1 MIRNIELVD
10 FLAHSNTK
18 LEFENDATVFVG
30 DNGAGKSSIID
41 AITFSLF
48 GEHTR
53 KNNKG
58 LIRRGANQGFAKIEF
73 SANGKNYQAIR
84 KIDSKGTLTAQFAE
98 DVNGKLIPIAEGERK
113 QFGESMTKHVEETL
127 GMDFEKLK
135 IASIVQQ
142 GELNSI
148 IKAKPK
154 EFKELLNTI
163 IGIDKL
169 DTALASMRTVQREF
183 RSTIQKK
190 FGYDDIQIV
199 ENKITEYQNESKNA
213 HPRLEQLDVEKK
225 EQELLISKLEKQIQ
239 NDSTK
244 ESQLKDLESR
254 KKEWQEYAKDVIKS
268 IQNEVAEKEEI
279 VNECKPCFAI
289 SKNKNEIESEINK
302 IQKELSVIE
311 SELNDVEKKQ
321 VRLEEHEELAEKLV
335 LKDGKCPV
343 CDSTVEHLK
352 PLFQKKHIE
361 DEIKEIEKK
370 IEKLED
376 EKNELEQNIDSLS
389 DDLEESK
396 KAETI
401 LSTYK
406 IKNESQLD
414 EIIAEIKMKV
424 KQMQKIPLTVN
435 SGQLV
440 ETASLDSHA
449 KTIYE
454 NIVSLEKSTSGFD
467 QQELLKN
474 IESRDGSM
482 NRLSQINQEEGEI
495 SGNIK
500 KAEME
505 LEKLDSTL
513 TELKHVQGYVTE
525 LEQIQ
530 ENVYNRDGPVGK
542 SLRSWSLE
550 IISQK
555 ASEYLEKL
563 NTKIQRISL
572 SEKTRDVSISC
583 YSRSTMLD
591 LESLSGGEQVSIA
604 LSLRLGMAHLLGSAN
619 LNFMIID
626 EPTTHLD
633 SERRKALGEVLSQLA
648 NIRGENASMQFVI
661 ISHDAEIFVNIFCCE
676 SVDEKIF
683 LSTSFDDFD
692 FLKYSNLF
700 EMYEFTDSPIFS
712 VEPNPIDVSLTCRIF
727 AARS

>member
-1 MIRNIELVD
+1 MIRSIELVD
-10 FLAHSNTK
+10 FLAHSNTR

-53 KNNKG
+53 KNTKG

-98 DVNGKLIPIAEGERK
+98 DVDGKLVPIAEGERK

-142 GELNSI
+142 GELSSI

-169 DTALASMRTVQREF
+169 DAALASMRTVQREF
-183 RSTIQKK
+183 RSTIQEK
-190 FGYDDIQIV
+190 FGYDDTQV
-199 ENKITEYQNESKNA
+199 ELLENKITEYQNESKNA
-213 HPRLEQLDVEKK
+213 QPKLEQLHVEKK
-225 EQELLISKLEKQIQ
+225 EQELLIGKLEKQIQ

-289 SKNKNEIESEINK
+289 SKNKNDIESEINK
-302 IQKELSVIE
+302 IQEKLSAIE
-311 SELNDVEKKQ
+311 SELSDLEKKR

-343 CDSTVEHLK
+343 CDSTVDHLK
-352 PLFQKKHIE
+352 PLFQKKHIK
-361 DEIKEIEKK
+361 DEINEIEKK
-370 IEKLED
+370 IEELEN
-376 EKNELEQNIDSLS
+376 EKDELEQNIDSLS
-389 DDLEESK
+389 DDLEKSK

-406 IKNESQLD
+406 IKNQLQLD
-414 EIIAEIKMKV
+414 EIITEIKTKV
-424 KQMQKIPLTVN
+424 KQMQTIPLTIN

-440 ETASLDSHA
+440 EAASLDSHA

-454 NIVSLEKSTSGFD
+454 NIVSLEKSTKGFD
-467 QQELLKN
+467 QQEFLKN
-474 IESRDGSM
+474 IESRANSVT
-482 NRLSQINQEEGEI
+482 RLSKINQEYGEI
-495 SGNIK
+495 SGKIK
-500 KAEME
+500 NAKIE
-505 LEKLDSTL
+505 LEKLGSTL
-513 TELKHVQGYVTE
+513 TELKHVVGYVTE
-525 LEQIQ
+525 LENIQ

-555 ASEYLEKL
+555 ASDYLEKL

-572 SEKTRDVSISC
+572 SEKTRDVNISC
-583 YSRSTMLD
+583 YSRDTMLD

-604 LSLRLGMAHLLGSAN
+604 LALRLGMSHLLGSSN
-619 LNFMIID
+619 LNFMILD
-626 EPTTHLD
+626 EPTAHLD
-633 SERRKALGEVLSQLA
+633 NERRKSLVNVLSQLTSLKEDDSS
-648 NIRGENASMQFVI
+648 IQFI
-661 ISHDAEIFVNIFCCE
+661 IITHDAEIF
-676 SVDEKIF
+676 
-683 LSTSFDDFD
+683 DD
-692 FLKYSNLF
+692 S
-700 EMYEFTDSPIFS
+700 S
-712 VEPNPIDVSLTCRIF
+712 VENIYRFESNTNGTVVSRL
-727 AARS
+727 

>member
-1 MIRNIELVD
+1 MIRSIELVD

-48 GEHTR
+48 GESR
-53 KNNKG
+53 LGIKKKG

-98 DVNGKLIPIAEGERK
+98 DVDGKLVPIAEGERK

-142 GELNSI
+142 GELSSI

-169 DTALASMRTVQREF
+169 DAALASMRTVQREF

-190 FGYDDIQIV
+190 FGYDDTQV
-199 ENKITEYQNESKNA
+199 ELLENKITEYQNESKNA
-213 HPRLEQLDVEKK
+213 QPKLEQLDVEKK
-225 EQELLISKLEKQIQ
+225 EQELLITKLEKQIQ

-244 ESQLKDLESR
+244 ESQLKDLGSR

-289 SKNKNEIESEINK
+289 SKNKNEIESEIDK
-302 IQKELSVIE
+302 IQKEFSIIE
-311 SELNDVEKKQ
+311 SELSDLEKKQ

-343 CDSTVEHLK
+343 CDSTVNHLK

-361 DEIKEIEKK
+361 DEIDGIRKKVDELENKKE
-370 IEKLED
+370 
-376 EKNELEQNIDSLS
+376 ELEQNNVSLTN
-389 DDLEESK
+389 DLEEIK

-401 LSTYK
+401 LSTHK

-414 EIIAEIKMKV
+414 KISAEIKAKV
-424 KQMQKIPLTVN
+424 KQMQKIPLTIIP
-435 SGQLV
+435 GQLV
-440 ETASLDSHA
+440 GVTNLDSHA

-454 NIVSLEKSTSGFD
+454 SIVSLEKSTSGFD
-467 QQELLKN
+467 QQELQKS
-474 IESRDGSM
+474 IESRANSM
-482 NRLSQINQEEGEI
+482 TRLTQINQEYGEI

-500 KAEME
+500 KAKIE
-505 LEKLDSTL
+505 LEKLGSTL
-513 TELKHVQGYVTE
+513 KELKHVERYVTE
-525 LEQIQ
+525 LENIQ

-572 SEKTRDVSISC
+572 SEKTRDVNITC
-583 YSRSTMLD
+583 YSRNTTLD
-591 LESLSGGEQVSIA
+591 IESLSGGEQVSVA
-604 LSLRLGMAHLLGSAN
+604 LALRLGMSHLLGASN
-619 LNFMIID
+619 LNFMILD
-626 EPTTHLD
+626 EPTAHLD
-633 SERRKALGEVLSQLA
+633 GERRKSLVNVLSQLTSLK
-648 NIRGENASMQFVI
+648 EDSSMQFI
-661 ISHDAEIFVNIFCCE
+661 IITHDAEIFDDSSVENIYKF
-676 SVDEKIF
+676 
-683 LSTSFDDFD
+683 
-692 FLKYSNLF
+692 
-700 EMYEFTDSPIFS
+700 
-712 VEPNPIDVSLTCRIF
+712 EPNPNGTIVSRL
-727 AARS
+727 

>member
-1 MIRNIELVD
+1 MIRSIELVD

-142 GELNSI
+142 GELSSI

-154 EFKELLNTI
+154 EFKELLNAI

-190 FGYDDIQIV
+190 FGYDDIQVV

-268 IQNEVAEKEEI
+268 IQNEVTEKEEI

-311 SELNDVEKKQ
+311 SELSSLEKKQ

-343 CDSTVEHLK
+343 CDSTVDHLK

-361 DEIKEIEKK
+361 DEIKEIENKTK
-370 IEKLED
+370 KLED
-376 EKNELEQNIDSLS
+376 KKDELEQNIGSLS
-389 DDLEESK
+389 NDLEKSK

-406 IKNESQLD
+406 IKNESELD
-414 EIIAEIKMKV
+414 RIAAEIKVKV
-424 KQMQKIPLTVN
+424 KQMQKIPIIIN

-440 ETASLDSHA
+440 EAASLDSHA

-467 QQELLKN
+467 QQEFLKN

-482 NRLSQINQEEGEI
+482 TRLSQINQEYGEI
-495 SGNIK
+495 FGNIK
-500 KAEME
+500 KAKME

-542 SLRSWSLE
+542 SLRSWALE

-572 SEKTRDVSISC
+572 SEKTRDVDISC
-583 YSRSTMLD
+583 YSRNTTLD

-604 LSLRLGMAHLLGSAN
+604 LALRLGMSHLLGASN
-619 LNFMIID
+619 LNFMILD
-626 EPTTHLD
+626 EPTAHLD
-633 SERRKALGEVLSQLA
+633 SERRKSLVNVLSQLT
-648 NIRGENASMQFVI
+648 NLKEDDSSMQFI
-661 ISHDAEIFVNIFCCE
+661 IITHDAEIF
-676 SVDEKIF
+676 
-683 LSTSFDDFD
+683 DD
-692 FLKYSNLF
+692 S
-700 EMYEFTDSPIFS
+700 S
-712 VEPNPIDVSLTCRIF
+712 VENIYKFESAPDGTVVSRL
-727 AARS
+727 

>member
-1 MIRNIELVD
+1 MIHSIELVD

-18 LEFENDATVFVG
+18 LEFDNDATVFVG
-30 DNGAGKSSIID
+30 DNGAGKSSVID

-98 DVNGKLIPIAEGERK
+98 DVDGKLIPIAEGERK

-169 DTALASMRTVQREF
+169 DTALASMRIVQREF

-190 FGYDDIQIV
+190 FGYDDIQVV

-213 HPRLEQLDVEKK
+213 HPRLEHLDVEKK

-239 NDSTK
+239 SDSTK

-268 IQNEVAEKEEI
+268 IQNEVTEKEEI

-289 SKNKNEIESEINK
+289 SKNKNEIESKINK
-302 IQKELSVIE
+302 IQEELSVIE
-311 SELNDVEKKQ
+311 SELSSLEKKQ

-343 CDSTVEHLK
+343 CDSTVDHLK

-361 DEIKEIEKK
+361 DEIKEIEKE
-370 IEKLED
+370 IEKLENKKD
-376 EKNELEQNIDSLS
+376 ELEQNIDSLS
-389 DDLEESK
+389 NDLEESK

-406 IKNESQLD
+406 IKNESELD
-414 EIIAEIKMKV
+414 GIAAEIKAKI
-424 KQMQKIPLTVN
+424 KQMQKIPITIN

-440 ETASLDSHA
+440 EASILDSHA

-467 QQELLKN
+467 QQEFLKN

-482 NRLSQINQEEGEI
+482 TRLSQINQEYGEI

-572 SEKTRDVSISC
+572 SEKTRDVDISC
-583 YSRSTMLD
+583 YSRNTTLD
-591 LESLSGGEQVSIA
+591 LESLSGGEQISIA
-604 LSLRLGMAHLLGSAN
+604 LALRLGMSHLLGASN
-619 LNFMIID
+619 LNFMILD
-626 EPTTHLD
+626 EPTAHLD
-633 SERRKALGEVLSQLA
+633 SERRKSLVNVLSQLT
-648 NIRGENASMQFVI
+648 NLKEDDSSMQFI
-661 ISHDAEIFVNIFCCE
+661 IITHDAEIF
-676 SVDEKIF
+676 
-683 LSTSFDDFD
+683 DD
-692 FLKYSNLF
+692 S
-700 EMYEFTDSPIFS
+700 S
-712 VEPNPIDVSLTCRIF
+712 VEDIYKFESAPDGTMVSRL
-727 AARS
+727 

>member
-58 LIRRGANQGFAKIEF
+58 LIRTGANQGFAKIEF

-135 IASIVQQ
+135 IASVVQQ

-169 DTALASMRTVQREF
+169 DTALAPMRTVQKEF

-190 FGYDDIQIV
+190 FGYDDIQVV
-199 ENKITEYQNESKNA
+199 ENKITEYQNESKNVQ
-213 HPRLEQLDVEKK
+213 PRLEQLDVEKK

-244 ESQLKDLESR
+244 ELQLKDLESR

-289 SKNKNEIESEINK
+289 SKNKNEIELEFNK

-311 SELNDVEKKQ
+311 SELSDLEKNQ

-343 CDSTVEHLK
+343 CDSTVDHLK

-370 IEKLED
+370 IEKL
-376 EKNELEQNIDSLS
+376 KNEKDGLEQNIYSLS
-389 DDLEESK
+389 DALEESK

-406 IKNESQLD
+406 IKNESELD
-414 EIIAEIKMKV
+414 RIAAEIKVKV
-424 KQMQKIPLTVN
+424 KQMQNIPITIN
-435 SGQLV
+435 SGRLV
-440 ETASLDSHA
+440 EAASLDSHA

-467 QQELLKN
+467 QQEFLKN
-474 IESRDGSM
+474 KESRDFSM
-482 NRLSQINQEEGEI
+482 TRLSEINQEYGEI

-500 KAEME
+500 KAKME
-505 LEKLDSTL
+505 LEKLDL
-513 TELKHVQGYVTE
+513 ILIELKHVQGYVTE

-530 ENVYNRDGPVGK
+530 ENVYKFDGPVCK
-542 SLRSWSLE
+542 SLRSWALE

-572 SEKTRDVSISC
+572 SEKTRDVNISC
-583 YSRSTMLD
+583 YSRNTMLD

-604 LSLRLGMAHLLGSAN
+604 LSLRLGMAHLLGASN
-619 LNFMIID
+619 LNFMILD
-626 EPTTHLD
+626 EPTAHLD
-633 SERRKALGEVLSQLA
+633 GERKKSLVNVLSQLT
-648 NIRGENASMQFVI
+648 NLKEDDSSMQFI
-661 ISHDAEIFVNIFCCE
+661 IITHDAEIF
-676 SVDEKIF
+676 
-683 LSTSFDDFD
+683 DD
-692 FLKYSNLF
+692 S
-700 EMYEFTDSPIFS
+700 S
-712 VEPNPIDVSLTCRIF
+712 VENIYKFESAPNGTIVSRL
-727 AARS
+727 

>member
-1 MIRNIELVD
+1 MIHNIELVD

-98 DVNGKLIPIAEGERK
+98 DVDGKLIPIAEGERK

-190 FGYDDIQIV
+190 FGYDDIQVV

-213 HPRLEQLDVEKK
+213 HPRLEQLDIEKK

-239 NDSTK
+239 SDSTK

-268 IQNEVAEKEEI
+268 IQNEVTEKEEI

-289 SKNKNEIESEINK
+289 SKNKNEIESGINK

-311 SELNDVEKKQ
+311 SELSSLEKKQ

-343 CDSTVEHLK
+343 CDSTVDHLK

-370 IEKLED
+370 IEKLENKKD
-376 EKNELEQNIDSLS
+376 ELEQNIHSLS
-389 DDLEESK
+389 NDLEESK

-406 IKNESQLD
+406 IKNESELD
-414 EIIAEIKMKV
+414 GIVAEIKAKV
-424 KQMQKIPLTVN
+424 KQMQNIPITIN

-440 ETASLDSHA
+440 EAASLDSHA
-449 KTIYE
+449 KTIYD

-467 QQELLKN
+467 QQEFLKN

-482 NRLSQINQEEGEI
+482 TRLSQINQEYGEI

-500 KAEME
+500 KAKME
-505 LEKLDSTL
+505 LEKLDLTL
-513 TELKHVQGYVTE
+513 TELNHVQGYVTE

-572 SEKTRDVSISC
+572 SEKTRDVNISC
-583 YSRSTMLD
+583 YSRNTMLD
-591 LESLSGGEQVSIA
+591 IESLSGGEQVSVA
-604 LSLRLGMAHLLGSAN
+604 LALRLGMSHLLGASN
-619 LNFMIID
+619 LNFMILD
-626 EPTTHLD
+626 EPTAHLD
-633 SERRKALGEVLSQLA
+633 GERRKSLVNVLSQLT
-648 NIRGENASMQFVI
+648 NLKEDSSMQFI
-661 ISHDAEIFVNIFCCE
+661 IITHDAEIF
-676 SVDEKIF
+676 
-683 LSTSFDDFD
+683 DD
-692 FLKYSNLF
+692 S
-700 EMYEFTDSPIFS
+700 S
-712 VEPNPIDVSLTCRIF
+712 VENIYRFESNPNGTTVSRL
-727 AARS
+727 

>member
-1 MIRNIELVD
+1 
-10 FLAHSNTK
+10 
-18 LEFENDATVFVG
+18 VFVG

-73 SANGKNYQAIR
+73 SANGKNYQAVR

-98 DVNGKLIPIAEGERK
+98 YVDGKLVPIAEGERK
-113 QFGESMTKHVEETL
+113 QFGESMTKHVEGTL

-142 GELNSI
+142 GELSSI

-169 DTALASMRTVQREF
+169 DVALTSMRTVQREF

-190 FGYDDIQIV
+190 FGYDDTQV
-199 ENKITEYQNESKNA
+199 ELLENKIAEYQNESKNA
-213 HPRLEQLDVEKK
+213 RPRLEQLDVEKR
-225 EQELLISKLEKQIQ
+225 EQELLIAKLEKQIQ

-302 IQKELSVIE
+302 IQKKLSAIE
-311 SELNDVEKKQ
+311 SELNDLEKKQ
-321 VRLEEHEELAEKLV
+321 VRLEEHDELAEKLV

-343 CDSTVEHLK
+343 CDSTVDHLK

-370 IEKLED
+370 IEKLEN
-376 EKNELEQNIDSLS
+376 EKEELEQNDVSLTN
-389 DDLEESK
+389 DLEEIK

-401 LSTYK
+401 LSTHK

-414 EIIAEIKMKV
+414 EIGAEIKSKV
-424 KQMQKIPLTVN
+424 KQMQKIPLTIIP
-435 SGQLV
+435 GQLV
-440 ETASLDSHA
+440 RVANLDSHA

-454 NIVSLEKSTSGFD
+454 SIVSLEKSTSDFD
-467 QQELLKN
+467 QQELRKN
-474 IESRDGSM
+474 IESRADSM
-482 NRLSQINQEEGEI
+482 TRLTQINQEYGEI

-500 KAEME
+500 KAKIE
-505 LEKLDSTL
+505 LEKLGSTL
-513 TELKHVQGYVTE
+513 TELKHVERYVTK
-525 LEQIQ
+525 LENIQ

-572 SEKTRDVSISC
+572 SEKTRDVNISC
-583 YSRSTMLD
+583 YSRNTTLD
-591 LESLSGGEQVSIA
+591 IESLSGGEQVSVA
-604 LSLRLGMAHLLGSAN
+604 LALRLGMSHLLGASN
-619 LNFMIID
+619 LNFMILD
-626 EPTTHLD
+626 EPTAHLD
-633 SERRKALGEVLSQLA
+633 GERRKSLVNVLSQLTSLK
-648 NIRGENASMQFVI
+648 EDSSMQFI
-661 ISHDAEIFVNIFCCE
+661 IITHDAEIF
-676 SVDEKIF
+676 
-683 LSTSFDDFD
+683 DD
-692 FLKYSNLF
+692 S
-700 EMYEFTDSPIFS
+700 S
-712 VEPNPIDVSLTCRIF
+712 VENIYKFESNPNGTTVSRL
-727 AARS
+727 

>member
-1 MIRNIELVD
+1 MIRSIELID

-18 LEFENDATVFVG
+18 LEFDNDATVFVG

-58 LIRRGANQGFAKIEF
+58 LIRRGANQGFARIEF

-190 FGYDDIQIV
+190 FGYDDIQVV

-311 SELNDVEKKQ
+311 SELSYLEKKQ

-343 CDSTVEHLK
+343 CDSTVDHLK

-389 DDLEESK
+389 DNLEESK

-414 EIIAEIKMKV
+414 EIIAEIKIKV

-440 ETASLDSHA
+440 EVENLDSHA

-454 NIVSLEKSTSGFD
+454 NIVSLEKSTRGFD
-467 QQELLKN
+467 QQEFLKN
-474 IESRDGSM
+474 IESKDSSM
-482 NRLSQINQEEGEI
+482 TRLTQINQEYGEI

-500 KAEME
+500 KAKME
-505 LEKLDSTL
+505 LEKLGSTL
-513 TELKHVQGYVTE
+513 TELKHVKGYVTE
-525 LEQIQ
+525 LEHIQ

-542 SLRSWSLE
+542 SLRSWALE

-563 NTKIQRISL
+563 NTNIQRISL
-572 SEKTRDVSISC
+572 SEKTRDVNISC
-583 YSRSTMLD
+583 YSRNTMLD
-591 LESLSGGEQVSIA
+591 IESLSGGEQVSIA
-604 LSLRLGMAHLLGSAN
+604 LALRLGMSHLLGASN
-619 LNFMIID
+619 LNFMILD
-626 EPTTHLD
+626 EPTAHLD
-633 SERRKALGEVLSQLA
+633 SERRKSLVNVLSQLTSLK
-648 NIRGENASMQFVI
+648 EDDSLMQFI
-661 ISHDAEIFVNIFCCE
+661 IITHDAEIF
-676 SVDEKIF
+676 
-683 LSTSFDDFD
+683 DD
-692 FLKYSNLF
+692 S
-700 EMYEFTDSPIFS
+700 S
-712 VEPNPIDVSLTCRIF
+712 VENIYKFESNPNGTIISRL
-727 AARS
+727 

>member
-1 MIRNIELVD
+1 MIRSIELVD

-18 LEFENDATVFVG
+18 LEFDNDATVFVG
-30 DNGAGKSSIID
+30 DNGAGKSSVID

-98 DVNGKLIPIAEGERK
+98 DIDGKLIPIAEGERK

-169 DTALASMRTVQREF
+169 DTALASMRTVQREL

-190 FGYDDIQIV
+190 FGYDDIQVV

-213 HPRLEQLDVEKK
+213 QPRLEQLDVEKK

-268 IQNEVAEKEEI
+268 IQNEVTEKEEI
-279 VNECKPCFAI
+279 VNECKPCFTI

-311 SELNDVEKKQ
+311 SELSSLEKKQ

-335 LKDGKCPV
+335 LQDGKCPV
-343 CDSTVEHLK
+343 CDSTVDHLK

-361 DEIKEIEKK
+361 DEIKEIEKR

-376 EKNELEQNIDSLS
+376 KKNELEQNIDSLS
-389 DDLEESK
+389 DNLEESK

-414 EIIAEIKMKV
+414 EIIAEIKMKA
-424 KQMQKIPLTVN
+424 KQMQMIPLTVN

-440 ETASLDSHA
+440 EAANLDSHA

-454 NIVSLEKSTSGFD
+454 NIVSLEKSTKGFD
-467 QQELLKN
+467 QQEFLKN
-474 IESRDGSM
+474 IESRASSM
-482 NRLSQINQEEGEI
+482 TRLTQINQEYGEI

-500 KAEME
+500 KAKME
-505 LEKLDSTL
+505 LEKLGSTL
-513 TELKHVQGYVTE
+513 TELKHVEGYVTE
-525 LEQIQ
+525 LEHIQ

-542 SLRSWSLE
+542 SLRSWALE

-572 SEKTRDVSISC
+572 SEKTRDVNISC
-583 YSRSTMLD
+583 YSRNTMLD
-591 LESLSGGEQVSIA
+591 IESLSGGEQVSVA
-604 LSLRLGMAHLLGSAN
+604 LALRLGMSHLLGASN
-619 LNFMIID
+619 LNFMILD
-626 EPTTHLD
+626 EPTAHLD
-633 SERRKALGEVLSQLA
+633 SERRKSLVNVLSQLT
-648 NIRGENASMQFVI
+648 NLKEDDSSMQFI
-661 ISHDAEIFVNIFCCE
+661 IITHDAEIF
-676 SVDEKIF
+676 
-683 LSTSFDDFD
+683 DD
-692 FLKYSNLF
+692 S
-700 EMYEFTDSPIFS
+700 S
-712 VEPNPIDVSLTCRIF
+712 VENIYKFESAPDGTMVSRL
-727 AARS
+727 

>member
-142 GELNSI
+142 GELDSI
-148 IKAKPK
+148 IKAKAK

-183 RSTIQKK
+183 RSTRQKK
-190 FGYDDIQIV
+190 FGYDDIQVV

-213 HPRLEQLDVEKK
+213 QPRLEQLDVEKK

-254 KKEWQEYAKDVIKS
+254 KKEWQEYAKNVIKS

-311 SELNDVEKKQ
+311 SELNDLEKKQ

-343 CDSTVEHLK
+343 CDSTVNHLK

-370 IEKLED
+370 IENLENK
-376 EKNELEQNIDSLS
+376 KNELEQNIDSLS
-389 DDLEESK
+389 DNLEESK

-424 KQMQKIPLTVN
+424 KQMQNIPLTVN

-440 ETASLDSHA
+440 EVANLDSHA

-454 NIVSLEKSTSGFD
+454 NIVSLEKSTKGFD
-467 QQELLKN
+467 QQEFLKN
-474 IESRDGSM
+474 IESKDSSM
-482 NRLSQINQEEGEI
+482 TRLTQINQEYGEI

-500 KAEME
+500 KAKME
-505 LEKLDSTL
+505 LEKLGSTL
-513 TELKHVQGYVTE
+513 TELKHVERYVTE
-525 LEQIQ
+525 LENIQ

-572 SEKTRDVSISC
+572 SEKTRDVNISC
-583 YSRSTMLD
+583 YSRNTTLD
-591 LESLSGGEQVSIA
+591 IESLSGGEQVSVA
-604 LSLRLGMAHLLGSAN
+604 LALRLGMSHLLGASN
-619 LNFMIID
+619 LNFMILD
-626 EPTTHLD
+626 EPTAHLD
-633 SERRKALGEVLSQLA
+633 GERKKSLVNVLSQLT
-648 NIRGENASMQFVI
+648 NLKEDSSMQFI
-661 ISHDAEIFVNIFCCE
+661 IITHDAEIF
-676 SVDEKIF
+676 
-683 LSTSFDDFD
+683 DD
-692 FLKYSNLF
+692 S
-700 EMYEFTDSPIFS
+700 S
-712 VEPNPIDVSLTCRIF
+712 VENIYKFESNPNGTIVSRL
-727 AARS
+727 

>member
-10 FLAHSNTK
+10 FLSHSDTK
-18 LEFENDATVFVG
+18 LEFDSGATVFVG
-30 DNGAGKSSIID
+30 ENGAGKSSIID

-98 DVNGKLIPIAEGERK
+98 DVDGKLIPIAEGERK
-113 QFGESMTKHVEETL
+113 QFGESMTKHVEEVFA
-127 GMDFEKLK
+127 MDFEKLQ

-154 EFKELLNTI
+154 EFKELLNAI

-183 RSTIQKK
+183 RSSIQEK
-190 FGYDDIQIV
+190 FGYDDTQIQFI
-199 ENKITEYQNESKNA
+199 ENKITEYENESENA
-213 HPRLEQLDVEKK
+213 QPKLERLAAEKK
-225 EQELLISKLEKQIQ
+225 EQEVLISKLEEQIK

-254 KKEWQEYAKDVIKS
+254 KNEWQEYAMQVIKS
-268 IQNEVAEKEEI
+268 IKKEVAEKEEI

-289 SKNKNEIESEINK
+289 SKNRNETESGINK
-302 IQKELSVIE
+302 VQAKLSAAE
-311 SELNDVEKKQ
+311 SELSDLEKKRI
-321 VRLEEHEELAEKLV
+321 RLEEHEELAEKLV

-343 CDSTVEHLK
+343 CDSSVDHLK

-361 DEIKEIEKK
+361 DELDMIGKKVVELKNEKEINVVEL
-370 IEKLED
+370 EKLA
-376 EKNELEQNIDSLS
+376 
-389 DDLEESK
+389 DDLEEAK

-414 EIIAEIKMKV
+414 EIVAEIKTKV
-424 KQMQKIPLTVN
+424 KQMQNIPLTIIP
-435 SGQLV
+435 GQLV
-440 ETASLDSHA
+440 GVASLDSHA

-454 NIVSLEKSTSGFD
+454 SVVELEKSTRGFD
-467 QQELLKN
+467 QQEFLKN
-474 IESRDGSM
+474 IESRADSM
-482 NRLSQINQEEGEI
+482 TRLSQINQEYGEI

-500 KAEME
+500 KAKME

-513 TELKHVQGYVTE
+513 TELKHVQSYVTE
-525 LEQIQ
+525 LERIE

-542 SLRSWSLE
+542 SLRSWALE

-572 SEKTRDVSISC
+572 SEKTRDVNISC
-583 YSRSTMLD
+583 YSRNTMLD
-591 LESLSGGEQVSIA
+591 IESLSGGEQVSIA
-604 LSLRLGMAHLLGSAN
+604 LALRLGMSHLLGASN
-619 LNFMIID
+619 LNFMILD
-626 EPTTHLD
+626 EPTAHLD
-633 SERRKALGEVLSQLA
+633 SERRKSLVNVLSQLTSLK
-648 NIRGENASMQFVI
+648 EDDSSMQFI
-661 ISHDAEIFVNIFCCE
+661 IITHDAEIF
-676 SVDEKIF
+676 
-683 LSTSFDDFD
+683 DD
-692 FLKYSNLF
+692 S
-700 EMYEFTDSPIFS
+700 S
-712 VEPNPIDVSLTCRIF
+712 VENIYKFESNPNGTVISRL
-727 AARS
+727 

>member
-1 MIRNIELVD
+1 MIRSIELVD

-18 LEFENDATVFVG
+18 LELENDATVFVG

-48 GEHTR
+48 GKHTR

-73 SANGKNYQAIR
+73 SANGKNYQTIR

-190 FGYDDIQIV
+190 FGYDDIQVV

-213 HPRLEQLDVEKK
+213 QPRLKQLDVEKK

-268 IQNEVAEKEEI
+268 IQNEVTEKEEI

-311 SELNDVEKKQ
+311 SELSSLEKKQ

-343 CDSTVEHLK
+343 CDSTVDHLK

-370 IEKLED
+370 IEKLEN
-376 EKNELEQNIDSLS
+376 EKDELEQNIDILS
-389 DDLEESK
+389 NDLEESK

-406 IKNESQLD
+406 IKNESELD
-414 EIIAEIKMKV
+414 GIAAEIKAKV
-424 KQMQKIPLTVN
+424 KQMQKIPITIN

-440 ETASLDSHA
+440 EAASLDSHA

-467 QQELLKN
+467 QQEFLKN

-482 NRLSQINQEEGEI
+482 TRLSQINQEYGEI

-500 KAEME
+500 KAKIE

-572 SEKTRDVSISC
+572 SEKTRDVDISC
-583 YSRSTMLD
+583 YSRNTTLD
-591 LESLSGGEQVSIA
+591 LESLSGGEQVSVA
-604 LSLRLGMAHLLGSAN
+604 LALRLGMSHLLGASN
-619 LNFMIID
+619 LNFMILD
-626 EPTTHLD
+626 EPTAHLD
-633 SERRKALGEVLSQLA
+633 SERRKSLVNVLSQLT
-648 NIRGENASMQFVI
+648 NLKEDDSSMQFI
-661 ISHDAEIFVNIFCCE
+661 IITHDAEIF
-676 SVDEKIF
+676 
-683 LSTSFDDFD
+683 DD
-692 FLKYSNLF
+692 S
-700 EMYEFTDSPIFS
+700 S
-712 VEPNPIDVSLTCRIF
+712 VENIYKFESAPDGTVVSRL
-727 AARS
+727 

>member
-1 MIRNIELVD
+1 MIRSIELID

-18 LEFENDATVFVG
+18 LEFNNDATVFVG

-58 LIRRGANQGFAKIEF
+58 LIRRGANQGFARIEF

-98 DVNGKLIPIAEGERK
+98 DVDGKLIPIAEGERK

-148 IKAKPK
+148 INAKPK

-183 RSTIQKK
+183 RSTVQKK
-190 FGYDDIQIV
+190 FGYDDIQVV
-199 ENKITEYQNESKNA
+199 ENKITEYQNESKKA

-239 NDSTK
+239 SDSTK

-279 VNECKPCFAI
+279 VNECKPCFVL

-302 IQKELSVIE
+302 IQKEFSIIE
-311 SELNDVEKKQ
+311 SELSSLEKKQ

-343 CDSTVEHLK
+343 CDSTVDHLK

-361 DEIKEIEKK
+361 DEIKEIENKT
-370 IEKLED
+370 EKLEN
-376 EKNELEQNIDSLS
+376 EKDELEQNIDSLS
-389 DDLEESK
+389 NDLEKSK
-396 KAETI
+396 NAETI

-406 IKNESQLD
+406 IKNESELD
-414 EIIAEIKMKV
+414 RIAAEIKAKV
-424 KQMQKIPLTVN
+424 KQMQKIPIIIN

-467 QQELLKN
+467 QQEYLKN

-482 NRLSQINQEEGEI
+482 TRLSQINQEYGEI

-500 KAEME
+500 KAKIE

-572 SEKTRDVSISC
+572 SEKTRDVDISC
-583 YSRSTMLD
+583 YSRNTTLD

-604 LSLRLGMAHLLGSAN
+604 LALRLGMSHLLGASN
-619 LNFMIID
+619 LNFMILD
-626 EPTTHLD
+626 EPTAHLD
-633 SERRKALGEVLSQLA
+633 SERRKSLVNVLSQLT
-648 NIRGENASMQFVI
+648 NLKEDDSSMQFI
-661 ISHDAEIFVNIFCCE
+661 IITHDAEIF
-676 SVDEKIF
+676 
-683 LSTSFDDFD
+683 DD
-692 FLKYSNLF
+692 S
-700 EMYEFTDSPIFS
+700 S
-712 VEPNPIDVSLTCRIF
+712 VENIYKFESASDGTIVSRL
-727 AARS
+727 

>member
-1 MIRNIELVD
+1 MIRSIELVD

-18 LEFENDATVFVG
+18 LELENDATVFVG

-48 GEHTR
+48 GKHTR

-98 DVNGKLIPIAEGERK
+98 DVDGKLIPIAEGERK
-113 QFGESMTKHVEETL
+113 QFGESMTKHVEEVFA
-127 GMDFEKLK
+127 MDFEKLQ

-154 EFKELLNTI
+154 EFKELLNAI

-183 RSTIQKK
+183 RSSIQEK
-190 FGYDDIQIV
+190 FGYDDTQIQFI
-199 ENKITEYQNESKNA
+199 ENKITEYENESENA
-213 HPRLEQLDVEKK
+213 QPKLERLAAEKK
-225 EQELLISKLEKQIQ
+225 EQEVLISKLEEQIK

-254 KKEWQEYAKDVIKS
+254 KNEWQEYAMQVIKS
-268 IQNEVAEKEEI
+268 IKKEVAEKEEI

-289 SKNKNEIESEINK
+289 SKNRNETESGINK
-302 IQKELSVIE
+302 VQAKLSAAE
-311 SELNDVEKKQ
+311 SELSDLEKKRI
-321 VRLEEHEELAEKLV
+321 RLEEHEELAEKLV

-343 CDSTVEHLK
+343 CDSSVDHLK

-361 DEIKEIEKK
+361 DELDVIGKKVVELKNEKEINVVEL
-370 IEKLED
+370 EKLA
-376 EKNELEQNIDSLS
+376 
-389 DDLEESK
+389 DDLEEAK

-414 EIIAEIKMKV
+414 EIVAEIKTKV
-424 KQMQKIPLTVN
+424 KQMQNIPLTIIP
-435 SGQLV
+435 GQLV
-440 ETASLDSHA
+440 GVASLDSHA

-454 NIVSLEKSTSGFD
+454 SVVELEKSTRGFD
-467 QQELLKN
+467 QQEFLKN
-474 IESRDGSM
+474 IESRADSM
-482 NRLSQINQEEGEI
+482 TRLSQINQEYGEI

-500 KAEME
+500 KTKME

-513 TELKHVQGYVTE
+513 TELKHVQSYVTE
-525 LEQIQ
+525 LERIE

-542 SLRSWSLE
+542 SLRSWALE

-555 ASEYLEKL
+555 ASDYLEKL

-572 SEKTRDVSISC
+572 SEKTRDVNISC
-583 YSRSTMLD
+583 YSRNTTLD
-591 LESLSGGEQVSIA
+591 IESLSGGEQVSVA
-604 LSLRLGMAHLLGSAN
+604 LALRLGMSHLLGASN
-619 LNFMIID
+619 LNFMILD
-626 EPTTHLD
+626 EPTAHLD
-633 SERRKALGEVLSQLA
+633 GERKKSLVNVLSQLT
-648 NIRGENASMQFVI
+648 NLKEDSSMQFI
-661 ISHDAEIFVNIFCCE
+661 IITHDAEIF
-676 SVDEKIF
+676 
-683 LSTSFDDFD
+683 DD
-692 FLKYSNLF
+692 S
-700 EMYEFTDSPIFS
+700 S
-712 VEPNPIDVSLTCRIF
+712 VENIYKFESNPNGTEVSRL
-727 AARS
+727 